1 MSTQPSYIPP
11 ATIPASGVM
20 PNRRKSWLGRYWI
33 WLLVAVLLCGG
44 LFVLG
49 IFSLIIGAMRGSD
62 VAKEAV
68 ARAQSNALVA
78 QRLGAPISEGWFVSG
93 SINVSTGSGDADLTV
108 PISGPKGKGT
118 VYVKALKTA
127 GRWDYS
133 LMQAAIEGSGQ
144 RIDLLASAVAA
155 EPPSNTPSPA
165 PQAAAEVPN
174 QTVPSGASAAT
185 AAAAQPSDSAPSS
198 SGAASSDIIQS
209 QNTNTPGVVA
219 EIIQFKRSEGVLNV
233 KIRFRNTSGAAI
245 NFYVLASGT
254 DYDRFYL
261 TAGTKKFAIAKDSDG
276 SYLAPKADYSC
287 GMPGVCQKLAAGQS
301 EVWWAKFVAPPVSVT
316 KVDLITPVATPFEDV
331 PITDR

>member
-93 SINVSTGSGDADLTV
+93 SINVSTGSGDAALTV

-118 VYVKALKTA
+118 VYVKAMKTA

-133 LMQAAIEGSGQ
+133 LMQAAIDGSGD
-144 RIDLLASAVAA
+144 RIDLLAAAVAA
-155 EPPSNTPSPA
+155 EALPNTPSPV
-165 PQAAAEVPN
+165 PEAAAVA
-174 QTVPSGASAAT
+174 PSHTASAAT
-185 AAAAQPSDSAPSS
+185 AAAAPPSD
-198 SGAASSDIIQS
+198 
-209 QNTNTPGVVA
+209 
-219 EIIQFKRSEGVLNV
+219 
-233 KIRFRNTSGAAI
+233 
-245 NFYVLASGT
+245 
-254 DYDRFYL
+254 
-261 TAGTKKFAIAKDSDG
+261 
-276 SYLAPKADYSC
+276 
-287 GMPGVCQKLAAGQS
+287 
-301 EVWWAKFVAPPVSVT
+301 PPPT
-316 KVDLITPVATPFEDV
+316 TLG
-331 PITDR
+331 

>member
-1 MSTQPSYIPP
+1 
-11 ATIPASGVM
+11 M

-118 VYVKALKTA
+118 VYVKAMKTA

-133 LMQAAIEGSGQ
+133 LMQAAIDGSGD
-144 RIDLLASAVAA
+144 RIDLLAAAVAA
-155 EPPSNTPSPA
+155 EQPTNTPSPA
-165 PQAAAEVPN
+165 PQAPTDVTS
-174 QTVPSGASAAT
+174 QTTPSGESAAT
-185 AAAAQPSDSAPSS
+185 RSCSSRCATSGQTWLGDRQRAILERPQPSLRRAR
-198 SGAASSDIIQS
+198 GEASKRWSTFS
-209 QNTNTPGVVA
+209 QMA
-219 EIIQFKRSEGVLNV
+219 HR
-233 KIRFRNTSGAAI
+233 
-245 NFYVLASGT
+245 
-254 DYDRFYL
+254 
-261 TAGTKKFAIAKDSDG
+261 
-276 SYLAPKADYSC
+276 
-287 GMPGVCQKLAAGQS
+287 
-301 EVWWAKFVAPPVSVT
+301 
-316 KVDLITPVATPFEDV
+316 
-331 PITDR
+331 